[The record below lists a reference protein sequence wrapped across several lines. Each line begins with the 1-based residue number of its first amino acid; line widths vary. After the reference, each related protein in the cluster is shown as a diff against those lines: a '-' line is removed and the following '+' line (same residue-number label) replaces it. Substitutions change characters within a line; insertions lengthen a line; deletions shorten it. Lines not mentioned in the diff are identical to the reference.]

1 METIMLGATIVV
13 IYSLLNLCQL
23 YSDVLKCSE
32 WLVKVLNLSL
42 TGRTKLP
49 TYLYQVLG
57 HILSM
62 IMVLM
67 SVKVGC
73 SLLKRLREIRLCS
86 LRTNNSAEG
95 LADSVT
101 GN

>member
-1 METIMLGATIVV
+1 ML
-13 IYSLLNLCQL
+13 
-23 YSDVLKCSE
+23 E
-32 WLVKVLNLSL
+32 LSCH
-42 TGRTKLP
+42 
-49 TYLYQVLG
+49 QVLG

-73 SLLKRLREIRLCS
+73 SLLKRLLEIRLCS

-95 LADSVT
+95 LSDSVT

>member
-1 METIMLGATIVV
+1 MLRATIV